1 MKIQETE
8 ILLREMFAIDGR
20 ILDAERIKA
29 WHNVIGN
36 MPLDIAQRALRLAR
50 ADERLG
56 YIEPKHIIGKAK
68 ESADSLDREE
78 RLKKERSET
87 IVYNGVP
94 QPSCIHGIKILT
106 CDPCCDAMYRH
117 HKKHEH
123 LQKCGDLCLE
133 FAKENVFA

>member
-8 ILLREMFAIDGR
+8 LLLREMFAIDGR

-56 YIEPKHIIGKAK
+56 YIEPKHIIAKAR

-94 QPSCIHGIKILT
+94 QPSCIHGVKILS
-106 CDPCCDAMYRH
+106 CDECCDKMYRH
-117 HKKHEH
+117 HKKHAH
-123 LQKCGDLCLE
+123 LEKCGDLCLE
-133 FAKENVFA
+133 FAKEQVFA